1 MPGDPEDEDILDLSL
16 DDIQDEEEASEPQQ
30 EEQHEGDGAGEV
42 DIGLEGDEPPV
53 AEQESTVIREMRA
66 RIRELQKQVKTQP
79 VQKIE
84 IGKKPDLWE
93 DCEGDPDKFEAELRA
108 YDKRV
113 ADAKAQESE
122 ENERQQ
128 AAHAEFEA
136 EHAIYREQKAKL
148 NRADFEDAEIAIETK
163 LSTAQQSVLLLAAK
177 QKAPLIY
184 AIGRNPKRLDEIA
197 KITNPIK
204 LAIAINELERNLKV
218 TPRKNVEPEERQRGT
233 ASSSVQGG
241 EKKLDE
247 LRERGRRT
255 GNMQPYLD
263 AKRAA
268 QKSSH

>member
-1 MPGDPEDEDILDLSL
+1 MDPEDDDILELSA
-16 DDIQDEEEASEPQQ
+16 DEQIEDEAPEQQ
-30 EEQHEGDGAGEV
+30 QAEEQADDDDVVIAF
-42 DIGLEGDEPPV
+42 EGDEAE
-53 AEQESTVIREMRA
+53 AEQASESSTIREMRA
-66 RIRELQKQVKTQP
+66 RIRELQKQVKATP
-79 VQKIE
+79 AQKIE

-128 AAHAEFEA
+128 AATAEFET
-136 EHAIYREQKAKL
+136 EHNIYREQKARL
-148 NRADFEDAEIAIETK
+148 NRPDFETAEIAIET
-163 LSTAQQSVLLLAAK
+163 SMSQAQQSVLLLAAK

-184 AIGRNPKRLDEIA
+184 AIGKNPKRLAELA

-204 LAIAINELERNLKV
+204 LAVAVNELERSLKV
-218 TPRKNVEPEERQRGT
+218 TPRKSVEPEERQRGS
-233 ASSSVQGG
+233 APSSISGG
-241 EKKLDE
+241 EKALED
-247 LRERGRRT
+247 LRERGRKT

-268 QKSSH
+268 KAKA